1 MSYENNSKE
10 IEQQKTSATNG
21 LNLTD
26 DEHATRC
33 DSDIDDETIQTDS
46 SSISPSTIK
55 RRVSFLPKKK
65 NNLNGK
71 TTTITSP
78 TSPTTPTT
86 TPVGKMR
93 RRRLRT
99 TSRSGDDRISF
110 RGRNPIYTAGRPAWY
125 NATGEIKEAFVIG
138 ICGGS
143 ASGKTTVA
151 QRIVEK
157 LNVPWVTL
165 LSMDSFYKVLTDEQH
180 EQANENNYNF
190 DHPDAFD
197 FNLLLETLKN
207 LKMGKQV
214 EIPLYN
220 FTTHSR
226 ESHTKILYGANVV
239 IFEGILAFAS
249 KEIIEIL
256 DMKIFVD
263 TDADIRL
270 ARRLERDITER
281 GRDIDGV
288 IQQYTRFV
296 KPSYDHYI
304 APTMIYADL
313 IVPRGGEN
321 QIAIDLIVR
330 HVNRELQKRGVKV
343 RNELVNRLGLMR
355 DLPMPDT
362 FYLIEQTAQIKYL
375 HTIIRN
381 KLTGRD
387 EFIFYSKR
395 LMRVLIEYAL
405 SLLPFEDVTVETPQ
419 GLLYKGK
426 KHVYADVCGVSI
438 VRAGECLEPA
448 LIEVYKD
455 AKIGKILIQTNQ
467 LTGEPEL
474 HFLRLPRDIAD
485 AYVFILDATIATGAA
500 ALMAIRVLLDHNVP
514 EDKIALLS
522 LLVSK
527 QGVQTVAYAFPKVKI
542 VTTAYDTQ
550 LDQETGFICPGL
562 GNFGDRYF
570 GTDQIASASD
580 NEDVIFGQGGNV
592 SSQSGT
598 PNSPQI
604 SSKLNYTNRDQSPI
618 ATLRSTEQEDVFSTI

>member
-1 MSYENNSKE
+1 MSTYRRHSGTTDSDSDE
-10 IEQQKTSATNG
+10 
-21 LNLTD
+21 D
-26 DEHATRC
+26 DEIHQN
-33 DSDIDDETIQTDS
+33 DSN
-46 SSISPSTIK
+46 ISPTLAK

-65 NNLNGK
+65 HHINGN
-71 TTTITSP
+71 TSIP
-78 TSPTTPTT
+78 TSPTTPMSTT
-86 TPVGKMR
+86 SSVTRMR

-99 TSRSGDDRISF
+99 SSRSGDDRISF

-151 QRIVEK
+151 QNIVEK

-165 LSMDSFYKVLTDEQH
+165 LSMDSFYKVLSEDQH
-180 EQANENNYNF
+180 HQASENNYNF

-197 FNLLLETLKN
+197 FDLLLETLKN

-214 EIPLYN
+214 DIPLYN
-220 FTTHSR
+220 FNTHSR
-226 ESHTKILYGANVV
+226 ESHTKVLYGANVV
-239 IFEGILAFAS
+239 IFEGILSFAS
-249 KEIIEIL
+249 KEILEIL
-256 DMKIFVD
+256 DMKVFVD

-281 GRDIDGV
+281 GRDIEGV

-321 QIAIDLIVR
+321 KIAIDLIVR
-330 HVNRELQKRGVKV
+330 HVNRELQNRGVNV
-343 RNELVNRLGLMR
+343 RTELVNNLGSMR
-355 DLPMPDT
+355 DLLMPDT
-362 FYLIEQTAQIKYL
+362 FYIVEQTAQIKYL

-381 KLTGRD
+381 KQTVRD

-419 GLLYKGK
+419 GLIYKGK
-426 KHVYADVCGVSI
+426 KHVYATVCGVSI

-448 LIEVYKD
+448 LSEVCKD
-455 AKIGKILIQTNQ
+455 AKIGKILIQTNPS
-467 LTGEPEL
+467 TGEPEL

-542 VTTAYDTQ
+542 VTTACDTQ
-550 LDQETGFICPGL
+550 LDPESGFICPGL

-570 GTDQIASASD
+570 GTDPVASD
-580 NEDVIFGQGGNV
+580 NEDAILDPSGNV
-592 SSQSGT
+592 SSASGT
-598 PNSPQI
+598 PNSPKTP
-604 SSKLNYTNRDQSPI
+604 SKLNHNNRDLSPP
-618 ATLRSTEQEDVFSTI
+618 AALRAADHEDVFQTI

>member
-1 MSYENNSKE
+1 MSTYRRHSGTTDSDSNN
-10 IEQQKTSATNG
+10 
-21 LNLTD
+21 D
-26 DEHATRC
+26 DEIFQNDPTN
-33 DSDIDDETIQTDS
+33 
-46 SSISPSTIK
+46 ISPTLAK
-55 RRVSFLPKKK
+55 RRVSFYTKQK
-65 NNLNGK
+65 NNINGK
-71 TTTITSP
+71 PLTATSP
-78 TSPTTPTT
+78 STPS
-86 TPVGKMR
+86 TPATKMR

-110 RGRNPIYTAGRPAWY
+110 RGQKPIYTAGRPAWY
-125 NATGEIKEAFVIG
+125 NATGEIKEAFMIG

-151 QRIVEK
+151 QNIVEK

-165 LSMDSFYKVLTDEQH
+165 LSMDSFYKVLDDEQH
-180 EQANENNYNF
+180 ELASENNYNF

-197 FNLLLETLKN
+197 FDLLLETLKN
-207 LKMGKQV
+207 LKMGRQV
-214 EIPLYN
+214 DIPLYN

-239 IFEGILAFAS
+239 IFEGILSFAS
-249 KEIIEIL
+249 KEILDIL

-321 QIAIDLIVR
+321 KIAIDLIVR
-330 HVNRELQKRGVKV
+330 HVNRELHNRGVKV
-343 RNELVNRLGLMR
+343 RNELVNNLGSMR

-362 FYLIEQTAQIKYL
+362 FYLVEQTAQIKYL

-381 KLTGRD
+381 KQTLRN
-387 EFIFYSKR
+387 EFIFYSNR

-419 GLLYKGK
+419 SLLYKGK

-448 LIEVYKD
+448 LSEVYKD

-467 LTGEPEL
+467 ITYEPEL
-474 HFLRLPRDIAD
+474 HFLRLPRDIAN

-522 LLVSK
+522 LLVSE

-542 VTTAYDTQ
+542 VTTACDTE
-550 LDQETGFICPGL
+550 LDPDTGFICPGL

-570 GTDQIASASD
+570 GTDPILSD
-580 NEDVIFGQGGNV
+580 NEDILYGPSGNI
-592 SSQSGT
+592 SSTTEISH
-598 PNSPQI
+598 SPQMPSKTNHFHRDTSPPTI
-604 SSKLNYTNRDQSPI
+604 S
-618 ATLRSTEQEDVFSTI
+618 RSIDQEDVFSTI

>member
-1 MSYENNSKE
+1 MSTYRRHSGTTDSDSDE
-10 IEQQKTSATNG
+10 
-21 LNLTD
+21 D
-26 DEHATRC
+26 DEIHQN
-33 DSDIDDETIQTDS
+33 DSN
-46 SSISPSTIK
+46 ISPTLAK

-65 NNLNGK
+65 NHINGK
-71 TTTITSP
+71 TSIP
-78 TSPTTPTT
+78 TSPTTPMSTT
-86 TPVGKMR
+86 SSVTRMR

-99 TSRSGDDRISF
+99 SSRSGDDRISF

-151 QRIVEK
+151 QNIVEK

-165 LSMDSFYKVLTDEQH
+165 LSMDSFYKVLSEDQH
-180 EQANENNYNF
+180 HQASENNYNF

-197 FNLLLETLKN
+197 FDLLLETLKN

-214 EIPLYN
+214 DIPLYN
-220 FTTHSR
+220 FNTHSR
-226 ESHTKILYGANVV
+226 EAHTKVLYGANVV
-239 IFEGILAFAS
+239 IFEGILSFAS
-249 KEIIEIL
+249 KEILEIL
-256 DMKIFVD
+256 DMKVFVD

-281 GRDIDGV
+281 GRDIEGV

-321 QIAIDLIVR
+321 KIAIDLIVR
-330 HVNRELQKRGVKV
+330 HVNRELQNRGVNV
-343 RNELVNRLGLMR
+343 RTELVNNLGSMR
-355 DLPMPDT
+355 DLLMPDT
-362 FYLIEQTAQIKYL
+362 FYIVEQTAQIKYL

-381 KLTGRD
+381 KQTVRD

-419 GLLYKGK
+419 GLIYKGK
-426 KHVYADVCGVSI
+426 KHVYATVCGVSI

-448 LIEVYKD
+448 LSEVCKD
-455 AKIGKILIQTNQ
+455 AKIGKILIQTNPS
-467 LTGEPEL
+467 TGEPEL

-542 VTTAYDTQ
+542 VTTACDTQ
-550 LDQETGFICPGL
+550 LDPESGFICPGL

-570 GTDQIASASD
+570 GTDPVASD
-580 NEDVIFGQGGNV
+580 NEDAILDPSGNV
-592 SSQSGT
+592 SSASGT
-598 PNSPQI
+598 PNSPKTP
-604 SSKLNYTNRDQSPI
+604 SKLNHNSRDLSPP
-618 ATLRSTEQEDVFSTI
+618 AALRAADHEDVFQTI

>member
-1 MSYENNSKE
+1 MLINVDSDR
-10 IEQQKTSATNG
+10 
-21 LNLTD
+21 D
-26 DEHATRC
+26 DESTQV
-33 DSDIDDETIQTDS
+33 DST
-46 SSISPSTIK
+46 SISPSALK

-65 NNLNGK
+65 NNINGK
-71 TTTITSP
+71 VSAKPSP
-78 TSPTTPTT
+78 TSPTTSTA

-110 RGRNPIYTAGRPAWY
+110 QGRNPIYTAGRPAWY
-125 NATGEIKEAFVIG
+125 DASGEIKEAFVIG

-143 ASGKTTVA
+143 ASGKTTVS

-165 LSMDSFYKVLTDEQH
+165 LSMDSFYKVLSDEQH

-197 FNLLLETLKN
+197 FDLLLETLKN
-207 LKMGKQV
+207 LKMGRQV
-214 EIPLYN
+214 DIPLYN

-226 ESHTKILYGANVV
+226 ETHTKILYGANVV
-239 IFEGILAFAS
+239 IFEGILAFTS
-249 KEIIEIL
+249 KKILDIL

-313 IVPRGGEN
+313 IVPRGKKKHALCFFVLTDIQVKMVETRKLPCGEN

-343 RNELVNRLGLMR
+343 RNELVNRLGVMC
-355 DLPMPDT
+355 DLPMPNT

-381 KLTGRD
+381 RLTGRD

-405 SLLPFEDVTVETPQ
+405 SLLPFEDVSVETPQ
-419 GLLYKGK
+419 GLFYKGK
-426 KHVYADVCGVSI
+426 KHVYANVCGVSV

-448 LIEVYKD
+448 LIEIYKD

-474 HFLRLPRDIAD
+474 HFLRLPRDISD
-485 AYVFILDATIATGAA
+485 TYVFILDATIATGAA

-527 QGVQTVAYAFPKVKI
+527 QGVLTVAYAFPKVKI

-570 GTDQIASASD
+570 GTDPIVSD
-580 NEDVIFGQGGNV
+580 NEDIIYGQCGYV
-592 SSQSGT
+592 SSQSVT
-598 PNSPQI
+598 PNSPQQ
-604 SSKLNYTNRDQSPI
+604 SSKLNHSNRDLSPLN
-618 ATLRSTEQEDVFSTI
+618 TLRSNDHEEVFQKI